1 MEFYPMPM
9 FNKLLVS
16 DIEKSEKW
24 YEKALGFKSIFKF
37 RNDKSVVLMNHLRLD
52 KYQDIMLIQSNNF
65 IVGDS
70 NYLNILVEDIERLA
84 NRISP
89 KVIVDSLE
97 QQPWNAIEMTIT
109 DPDGHLITLT
119 QSNVG
124 KEDFDVLIKKA
135 SKLF

>member
-1 MEFYPMPM
+1 MA
-9 FNKLLVS
+9 VS
-16 DIEKSEKW
+16 YTHLDVYK
-24 YEKALGFKSIFKF
+24 
-37 RNDKSVVLMNHLRLD
+37 RQVLMNHLRLD

-119 QSNVG
+119 QSNVA
-124 KEDFDVLIKKA
+124 KEDFDMLIKKA